1 MNYEEREAQFSPDG
15 RWVAYASFESGRFEI
30 VAQPFPGPGDKRQVS
45 LEGGTEPV
53 WARSGSELFYRSGE
67 KMIAASVVLKPDFSV
82 QQRRVLFE
90 GRYILARRLH
100 ANYDVSPD
108 GQRFL
113 MVKEIGQTSAGQLRL
128 ILGALTTSTQG
139 TRADP
144 E

>member
-1 MNYEEREAQFSPDG
+1 
-15 RWVAYASFESGRFEI
+15 
-30 VAQPFPGPGDKRQVS
+30 
-45 LEGGTEPV
+45 
-53 WARSGSELFYRSGE
+53 
-67 KMIAASVVLKPDFSV
+67 MIAASVVLKPDFSV